1 LTRTARRDRA
11 TALEAVNVEE
21 LGRRVDHWV
30 EAGVISREQGD
41 AILALEGAHH
51 EPAGGRRAVAVEVLG
66 YLGGG
71 LALVAGFVL
80 GAESWTQLGHWGRVA
95 VLALVTTVLLAAG
108 WRLREDR
115 GRVLPRLASV
125 LWLAAVAA
133 FAGLLAVLL
142 GGRSDDALDDPSLW
156 VAGGALVLAGGL
168 YLLERRVLQQ
178 VALFAAVVA
187 TMVAAGDEF
196 GWPWERVEGYGF
208 LVLGLAWLELGR
220 RGLVGPRR
228 TSEALGSLVLGAG
241 GPGRRGGRA
250 GGLGAVAR
258 AGPGRRAD
266 RGRERAAPER
276 AARDRGR
283 GHGGVPGPD
292 RRPALAR
299 PRRPPGHPAGRAG
312 PGRGGGGPGP
322 AAARRGRRAA
332 APPRQSRTAVRALT
346 IPRP

>member
-1 LTRTARRDRA
+1 MGPGNQGRLTRTARRDRA

-21 LGRRVDHWV
+21 LGRRVEHWV
-30 EAGVISREQGD
+30 EVGVISREQGD
-41 AILALEGAHH
+41 AILALEGAHP

-71 LALVAGFVL
+71 LALVAGFAL

-95 VLALVTTVLLAAG
+95 VLAVVTTVLLAAG

-187 TMVAAGDEF
+187 TMVAAGDEL

-228 TSEALGSLVLGAG
+228 TSEALGSLVLLSGPEVLDAG
-241 GPGRRGGRA
+241 G
-250 GGLGAVAR
+250 
-258 AGPGRRAD
+258 AGPGDWGLWLGLVLAVGLIVAGSALRRNVPLGIGAVGMVVFLGQLAGQHWRD
-266 RGRERAAPER
+266 LGAPLAILLVGLGLVVAAVVL
-276 AARDRGR
+276 ARL
-283 GHGGVPGPD
+283 
-292 RRPALAR
+292 RPAGNGA
-299 PRRPPGHPAGRAG
+299 PR
-312 PGRGGGGPGP
+312 
-322 AAARRGRRAA
+322 
-332 APPRQSRTAVRALT
+332 
-346 IPRP
+346 